1 MIEIKPLTKENAKEL
16 EVISRE
22 TYFDTFA
29 NDNTKENMDAY
40 LDEAYNLE
48 KLERELANPLSE
60 FYFIFSDDVL
70 AGYLKLNYG
79 PAQTEPVDAEGL
91 EIERIYVRKQ
101 FKRQGLGNRLFQ
113 KALQRADE
121 LQKQS
126 IWLGVWEYNQPALA
140 FYKKIGFQRVG
151 QHDFVMGDDVQTD
164 YLMQKQLT
172 SEA

>member
-16 EVISRE
+16 EAISRE

-121 LQKQS
+121 LKKQS

-172 SEA
+172 PEA